1 MENETNIDHHLV
13 SSGEFLTFIL
23 GDEEYGVDI
32 LSVQGIQGWAGTTRI
47 PDAPDYMLGVI
58 NLRGAIVPIIDL
70 RVKFEL
76 RSAKFNSTT
85 VVIVVKA
92 NSGEKEHIIGLV
104 VDAVSEVYKFD
115 VDSIQR
121 NPELSNEQ
129 VNDFVEGLISIDEK
143 MVIILDINKLA
154 AEWTLNIDQQDS
166 AA

>member
-1 MENETNIDHHLV
+1 M
-13 SSGEFLTFIL
+13 
-23 GDEEYGVDI
+23 
-32 LSVQGIQGWAGTTRI
+32 
-47 PDAPDYMLGVI
+47 
-58 NLRGAIVPIIDL
+58 
-70 RVKFEL
+70 
-76 RSAKFNSTT
+76 
-85 VVIVVKA
+85 
-92 NSGEKEHIIGLV
+92 V

-154 AEWTLNIDQQDS
+154 LEWSTDEENPDK